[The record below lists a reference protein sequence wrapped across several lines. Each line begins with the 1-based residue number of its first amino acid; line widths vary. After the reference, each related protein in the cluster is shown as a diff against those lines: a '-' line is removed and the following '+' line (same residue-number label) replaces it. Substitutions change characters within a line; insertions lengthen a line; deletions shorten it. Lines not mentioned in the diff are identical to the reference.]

1 MKNNFDGVL
10 VVEGASDVAYLSSF
24 INALFFITG
33 GYDINDQKLEFLTR
47 VSKVNK
53 IVILTDPD
61 EAGQAIE
68 NKIKNKINGVFVAKI
83 SKNNRKSY
91 KKSGVAESNKEEV
104 IKALKE
110 HFTTS
115 EPFNEK
121 YDLNTLVS
129 LDENPSKKRRE
140 IVEKFSLLGGNNK
153 AIENQLRMLRIYKE
167 ELWK

>member
-83 SKNNRKSY
+83 SKNSRKSY
-91 KKSGVAESNKEEV
+91 KNQAS
-104 IKALKE
+104 
-110 HFTTS
+110 
-115 EPFNEK
+115 
-121 YDLNTLVS
+121 LNLM
-129 LDENPSKKRRE
+129 KK
-140 IVEKFSLLGGNNK
+140 K
-153 AIENQLRMLRIYKE
+153 
-167 ELWK
+167 